1 MALSL
6 YKGFVPTSG
15 KRAVMPFKDRSASE
29 LLTLEEA
36 QKFNE
41 YAGILATDTVL
52 VDIDDETQSKIM
64 LKVVEAQE
72 LKCKVI
78 ATSRGMHFLFKC
90 DRPMQNRTH
99 CKLGIG
105 LTADIKGG
113 GRASYEVLKYD
124 GKERVILYDTK
135 EYQTIPKYLTPIKT
149 SMDVL
154 GMAEGDGRNNALFSY
169 ILPLQQNEFTKEEC
183 RECIK
188 IINDFVLAEPL
199 SEREL
204 SGVLR
209 DGAFECPTT
218 ETFYGAKGK
227 FLFDKFARYFQRA
240 ENIIKLN
247 GKLYIY
253 RDGIYE
259 HGDDY
264 IEAAMIEHIPK
275 LSRSNRQEVLSYLG
289 LLVSKE
295 SSIADANLIAFKNGV
310 LNIVDGSFN
319 DFSPEY
325 VITNKIPHNYN
336 PDANSELLT
345 GVMRKLACNDED
357 CLKLLYQSVGYCFYR
372 RNELRKSFFLLGE
385 KRNGKS
391 TFLDMVSTLLGEDNT
406 ANLDLCEIGDRFRTA
421 ELTGKLANIGD
432 DINDEWVS
440 NTAIFKKVVSGDT
453 VTVERKGKDP
463 FKLRSFAKFFFSAN
477 SLPRLGRGKD
487 SRAVLD
493 RLVII
498 PFDAKFS
505 KDDPDYDPFIKYKL
519 REEVVME
526 ALIANSVPALKDVLI
541 DQEFAHCGR
550 VDKNLDEFEK
560 SNNPLLEFFE
570 ELEEVDYYH
579 EPIKVVYQKYS
590 TFCLSNN
597 LQPMSAIE
605 FQKQMKKQYELVVKT
620 VEVDGKKVRIYV
632 DESTETN

>member
-1 MALSL
+1 MNL
-6 YKGFVPTSG
+6 YRGYVPTSG
-15 KRAVMPFKDRSASE
+15 KKSVMSFKDKADSD

-36 QKFNE
+36 QKFSE

-52 VDIDDETQSKIM
+52 VDIDDKEQSDIM
-64 LKVVEAQE
+64 FNVVVSKG
-72 LKCKVI
+72 LKCKVYQ
-78 ATSRGMHFLFKC
+78 TTRGKHFLFKC
-90 DRPMQNRTH
+90 DRSMQNRTH

-124 GKERVILYDTK
+124 GKDREVIYDT
-135 EYQTIPKYLTPIKT
+135 EQYQKIPKYLSPVKT

-169 ILPLQQNEFTKEEC
+169 ILPLQQNEFSKEDC

-188 IINDFVLAEPL
+188 IINEFVLKEPL
-199 SEREL
+199 SDDEL
-204 SGVLR
+204 NVVLR
-209 DGAFECPTT
+209 DGAFECPSFFTS
-218 ETFYGAKGK
+218 KGS
-227 FLFDKFARYFQRA
+227 FLFDKFAKYLQQA

-253 RDGIYE
+253 RNGIYE
-259 HGDDY
+259 QGDEY
-264 IEAAMIEHIPK
+264 IEAAMIEHIPN
-275 LSRSNRQEVLSYLG
+275 LSRSKRQEVLAYLG

-295 SSIADANLIAFKNGV
+295 SSVADANLIAFENGV
-310 LNIVDGSFN
+310 LNIADDSFS

-325 VITNKIPHNYN
+325 IITNKIPHNYN
-336 PDANSELLT
+336 PHASSKLLD
-345 GVMRKLACNDED
+345 GVLNKLACGDENV
-357 CLKLLYQSVGYCFYR
+357 KTLLLQSIGYCFYR

-391 TFLDMVSTLLGEDNT
+391 TFLDMVGTLLGEDNT

-440 NTAIFKKVVSGDT
+440 NTAIFKKVVSGDV

-505 KDDPDYDPFIKYKL
+505 KDDAGYDPFIKYKL
-519 REEVVME
+519 REEDVIE
-526 ALIANSVPALKDVLI
+526 ALIIQVIPALRDVLA
-541 DQEFAHCGR
+541 DQEFIHCSK
-550 VDKNLDEFEK
+550 VDKNLEEFEK

-570 ELEEVDYYH
+570 EITDDDYLN
-579 EPIKVVYQKYS
+579 EPIRLVYQKYS
-590 TFCLSNN
+590 TFCMSNN
-597 LQPMSAIE
+597 LQAMSAIE
-605 FQKQMKKQYELVVKT
+605 FQRQIKKQYNLSVKT
-620 VEVDGKKVRIYV
+620 VELDGKKARVYV
-632 DESTETN
+632 NE